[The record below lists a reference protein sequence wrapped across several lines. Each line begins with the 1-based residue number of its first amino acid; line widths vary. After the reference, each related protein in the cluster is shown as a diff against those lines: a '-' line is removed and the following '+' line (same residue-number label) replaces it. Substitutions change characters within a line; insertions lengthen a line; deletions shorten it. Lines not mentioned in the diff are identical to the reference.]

1 MKSILM
7 LLLKDFNPDPR
18 VLKEAKSLGKRGYSV
33 TIHAWKYKGNY
44 AKEDYKE
51 FSVKHLG
58 PQLPNNYD
66 QMPKLLQIFFLSL
79 YIFFYTCNAIFQ
91 GIKKKFDILHAHDLN
106 TLHIAAA
113 IKLFRW
119 TPLIYDSH
127 EHCPSVLRDSSKLM
141 YYFGTIAE
149 RLLTMPVTAIVTTN
163 DAIAEQ
169 LKKYKKPI
177 FIVSN
182 CIDLAWFDALADKK
196 KAEELLEKHNIRK
209 VKKERQNSRQD
220 KPIVLYEGIVKK
232 IRGLQY
238 LIEAKKYMKT
248 DCIILIVGEGPYIE
262 ELRQIAKQSNADDV
276 YILGHV
282 PYDDIPNYILASDIG
297 VNLLLPSFNNK
308 FGNPNKIF
316 EYLAG
321 NIPLLVSNL
330 PEMEKV
336 VKEGNCGFVVDPSS
350 PKDISQKIDNF
361 IRNSELTKLMGKNGR
376 KIVEEKY
383 NWEKQVDNLSQA
395 YETII
400 S

>member
-1 MKSILM
+1 MPQKSILM

-18 VLKEAKSLGKRGYSV
+18 VLKEAKSLGKRGYAV

-58 PQLPNNYD
+58 PQLPDIYD
-66 QMPKLLQIFFLSL
+66 KMPKLLQLFFLSL
-79 YIFFYTCNAIFQ
+79 YIFFYTCNAIAQ

-106 TLHIAAA
+106 TLHIAAM
-113 IKLFRW
+113 IKIFKW
-119 TPLIYDSH
+119 KPLIYDSH
-127 EHCPSVLRDSSKLM
+127 EHYPSVLRDSSKLL
-141 YYFGTIAE
+141 YYFGIIAE
-149 RLLTMPVTAIVTTN
+149 RILTLPVTAIVTTN

-169 LKKYKKPI
+169 LQKYKKPI

-182 CIDLAWFDALADKK
+182 CIDLAWFDALANKN
-196 KAEELLEKHNIRK
+196 KAKQLLEKYNI
-209 VKKERQNSRQD
+209 KKD
-220 KPIVLYEGIVKK
+220 KPIILYEGIVKK

-262 ELRQIAKQSNADDV
+262 ELKQIAKQSNADDV

-321 NIPLLVSNL
+321 NVPLLVSNL

-336 VKEGNCGFVVDPSS
+336 VKEGNCGFVVDPSN
-350 PKDISQKIDNF
+350 PKDIAEKIDNF
-361 IRNSELTKLMGKNGR
+361 IKNSELTKSMGRNGR

-383 NWEKQVDNLSQA
+383 NWEKQVDNLTKA
-395 YETII
+395 YKSI
-400 S
+400 